1 MGVFIGFIV
10 ALFFEMYGIPL
21 TIYFLTQ
28 WLGVSYPVLNP
39 FSHTHGHL
47 WLVFLGIS
55 DSALAMTLLH
65 LISNLIIFFGFYL
78 LYKGWTLIYHSEGQL
93 VTGGVYSNVRHPQYD
108 GLFLITLGLL
118 IQWPTLITL
127 IMWPILIFA
136 YYRVAMR
143 EEKEVSGKYPQ
154 EYSIYRT
161 LVPAFIPRIV
171 GHRKE
176 PSL

>member
-10 ALFFEMYGIPL
+10 ALFSEMYGLPL

-65 LISNLIIFFGFYL
+65 LISNLIIFSGFYL
-78 LYKGWTLIYHSEGQL
+78 LYKGWTLLYHGEGQL
-93 VTGGVYSNVRHPQYD
+93 VTGAS
-108 GLFLITLGLL
+108 T
-118 IQWPTLITL
+118 PTCGIRST
-127 IMWPILIFA
+127 IASF
-136 YYRVAMR
+136 
-143 EEKEVSGKYPQ
+143 
-154 EYSIYRT
+154 
-161 LVPAFIPRIV
+161 
-171 GHRKE
+171 
-176 PSL
+176 